1 MSGEVQ
7 KAIRKS
13 FLNGRTMEVQSLPHV
28 EPENV
33 FPATAKKSLERIPFR
48 NGFEPLEK
56 LYFPDGSVKTVGI
69 FPPKPLGLIVILFRT
84 SML

>member
-1 MSGEVQ
+1 
-7 KAIRKS
+7 
-13 FLNGRTMEVQSLPHV
+13 MEVQSLPHV

-56 LYFPDGSVKTVGI
+56 LYFPDGFSENRWYFSTKTAWINSNFVQNFDAIKHPSLVGCFYKAI
-69 FPPKPLGLIVILFRT
+69 SLY
-84 SML
+84 